1 MREVVVSK
9 SRSPL
14 EINVLCFGRIQSSG
28 YIENHLLIYLP
39 PDLFFLNTETGFLER

>member
-9 SRSPL
+9 SKSPL
-14 EINVLCFGRIQSSG
+14 QISVLLFGRIQSSSG

-39 PDLFFLNTETGFLER
+39 PDFFFKH